1 MNTTQRLRNE
11 GRTHPTRDYA
21 KISSPRL
28 ILIEVIEVQ
37 NTLTM
42 SFFEL
47 FPSFEP
53 DPKASIKKEFDRL
66 AQQQNWPKEVAE
78 RFRAVC
84 YEDELADFSVA
95 QGLTTPL
102 KKLQMLCAELCVED
116 IPPSINKCKEAL
128 NKVKVN
134 LVDLMN
140 ARRQGK
146 QVRIFES
153 YKDLSKY
160 TRKKKMYCPKQAAKS
175 EGIRVLLKRMGSN

>member
-1 MNTTQRLRNE
+1 
-11 GRTHPTRDYA
+11 
-21 KISSPRL
+21 
-28 ILIEVIEVQ
+28 
-37 NTLTM
+37 M

-102 KKLQMLCAELCVED
+102 KKLQMLCAELCVKD
-116 IPPSINKCKEAL
+116 IPPSINKCKDICFDY
-128 NKVKVN
+128 VSS
-134 LVDLMN
+134 
-140 ARRQGK
+140 RQGGNK
-146 QVRIFES
+146 ANMRVNTGSQQSQGQLGRVDGCS
-153 YKDLSKY
+153 SSG
-160 TRKKKMYCPKQAAKS
+160 QAS
-175 EGIRVLLKRMGSN
+175 SHLRLV

>member
-1 MNTTQRLRNE
+1 
-11 GRTHPTRDYA
+11 
-21 KISSPRL
+21 
-28 ILIEVIEVQ
+28 
-37 NTLTM
+37 M

-53 DPKASIKKEFDRL
+53 DRKASIKKEFDRL
-66 AQQQNWPKEVAE
+66 AKQQNWPKEVAE

-102 KKLQMLCAELCVED
+102 KKLQMLCAELCVDD

-153 YKDLSKY
+153 YKTLSKY

-175 EGIRVLLKRMGSN
+175 EGIRVLLKRMGSD

>member
-1 MNTTQRLRNE
+1 
-11 GRTHPTRDYA
+11 
-21 KISSPRL
+21 
-28 ILIEVIEVQ
+28 
-37 NTLTM
+37 M

-116 IPPSINKCKEAL
+116 IPPSINKCKEVRFDSMSKRQDGNEADMRVETGPQQSQGQLGRL
-128 NKVKVN
+128 NECSSSGQASSHLRVV
-134 LVDLMN
+134 
-140 ARRQGK
+140 QGSQ
-146 QVRIFES
+146 QVHQKEE
-153 YKDLSKY
+153 DVL
-160 TRKKKMYCPKQAAKS
+160 PQAS
-175 EGIRVLLKRMGSN
+175 CQV